1 MFKALIL
8 IYTLTLSFLT
18 VAEIPFQRE
27 IDSLKNELKKNKND
41 KTKIDLYNKQSVSFR
56 HQGKF
61 DLALDYGLKAEK
73 LALSTNNNK
82 GLIES
87 YEQISETY
95 REQQKYDLAIRYL
108 EKEQK
113 LCTQLNEGIHLGNV
127 YDHLGHIYL
136 AKGDTTQ
143 ALNNHHKSLKT
154 RIKSND
160 WYGQGNSCN
169 SLAFI
174 YSAQSDFKQAFNY
187 FKKELAV
194 FQKMETE
201 KLREAQAAGNT
212 ALMSYWLSNKKTAI
226 IYFLKSLHAYQDL
239 KHTDGVL
246 WVSNFLGSLYSD
258 AGEYDKALYYINQTL
273 NIAKQSKKPHLIA
286 DAYRHLAGVYV
297 NKQDY
302 AKAIPL
308 LLENIERYKIIN
320 PNGSGLMESY
330 NQLGVVYFNQ
340 NKYDQAI
347 TAYQNSLALA
357 KGRNNKNYFFKSLK
371 EIANIY
377 IIQKKYDLAKPF
389 LEQVITFY
397 SSIDEVEGLASCY
410 QSLSEIN
417 EANGNYKEALE
428 NTKQFIHYDSISF
441 QRKNDFNNELFRLNT
456 ENKFLKDKLEKDKKA
471 ILLKENLNTSKRQ
484 RNLAIIGLII
494 LLFFVLMI
502 YQLLRLRIKK
512 DRVNQKLIEFQQN
525 ENKLIKETEQFKSQ
539 FLINISHE
547 LRTPLTL
554 INGHLEVLKEGTEF
568 KENKHLEEIQRNG
581 IRLLK
586 LINDILDLSKAE
598 SGKYKLLY
606 KKGDVINE
614 TKAITQS
621 FHSYAEIHA
630 IAFSTT
636 CEIANKEDF
645 TPSFI
650 YSSEALNIILTNLLS
665 NAFKYT
671 PDGGEITVKLFQENN
686 QLLYVQVIDNGIG
699 IPSESI
705 QKIFNRFYQVDGI
718 HQRAYDSSGIGL
730 SLVKE
735 LTLLHGGDINVET
748 NEKGGCTFTFWLK
761 TGNENNLS
769 ESIIPVAETYGEYKV
784 EDDIFVENQD
794 TDLPLVLVVE
804 DQPDL
809 SAFIVSSLSKS
820 YRCIVAKN
828 GVEGLEL
835 AKQNVPDIIV
845 SDIMMPE
852 MDGNEL
858 CKHLK
863 DSELTSHIPIILL
876 TAKADQ
882 DDVIEGLTSGAN
894 DYLKKPFSVAELKL
908 RIHNQ
913 LESIRKIQQRFQA
926 SKEHTTAEISSI
938 LCNTKDIDFL
948 EKVNKFIEN
957 NVDNVQLGVD
967 LLADK
972 MALSSSQ
979 LTRKLKSITGMSPAL
994 LIKNQRM
1001 NKAFVLLQQGKNISE
1016 VAWSVGFD
1024 SPAYFGK
1031 VFKTHFGFTPSEAQ
1045 EQK

>member
-1 MFKALIL
+1 MFKALVLFYI
-8 IYTLTLSFLT
+8 LTLSFLT

-27 IDSLKNELKKNKND
+27 IDSLKNELNRNKSD
-41 KTKIDLYNKQSVSFR
+41 KTKVDLYNKQSVSFR

-61 DLALDYGLKAEK
+61 DLALEYGLKAEK
-73 LALSTNNNK
+73 LALRTGNNQ
-82 GLIES
+82 GLVES

-113 LCTQLNEGIHLGNV
+113 LCVQLNEGINLGNV

-174 YSAQSDFKQAFNY
+174 YSAKSDFKQAFNY

-194 FQKMETE
+194 FQKMGTE

-212 ALMSYWLSNKKTAI
+212 ALMSYWLSDKKTAI
-226 IYFLKSLHAYQDL
+226 TYFLKSLHAYQDL
-239 KHTDGVL
+239 KHTEGIL
-246 WVSNFLGSLYSD
+246 WVSNFLGTLYSS

-273 NIAKQSKKPHLIA
+273 SIAKQNKKPHLIA
-286 DAYRHLAGVYV
+286 DAYRHLAGVYI
-297 NKQDY
+297 NQKDY

-308 LLENIERYKIIN
+308 LLENIERYKIVS
-320 PNGSGLMESY
+320 PEGSGLMESY
-330 NQLGVVYFNQ
+330 NQLGLIYFNQ
-340 NKYDQAI
+340 NQYDQAI
-347 TAYQNSLALA
+347 TEYQNSLVLA
-357 KGRNNKNYFFKSLK
+357 KKINDKNYFFSSLK

-389 LEQVITFY
+389 LEQAIVFY

-410 QSLSEIN
+410 QSLSELN
-417 EANGNYKEALE
+417 EATGNYKEALE
-428 NTKQFIHYDSISF
+428 NTKQFIYYDSISF
-441 QRKNDFNNELFRLNT
+441 QRENDFNNELFRLNT

-471 ILLKENLNTSKRQ
+471 TLLKESLSTSKRQ
-484 RNLAIIGLII
+484 RNLAFVGLII
-494 LLFFVLMI
+494 LLFFALMV

-554 INGHLEVLKEGTEF
+554 INGHLEVLKEEAQF

-581 IRLLK
+581 TRLLK

-630 IAFSTT
+630 ITFSTT

-645 TPSFI
+645 THSFI

-671 PDGGEITVKLFQENN
+671 PDGGEITVKLSQESN
-686 QLLYVQVIDNGIG
+686 QLLYVQVIDNGVG

-748 NEKGGCTFTFWLK
+748 NENGGCTFTFWLK
-761 TGNENNLS
+761 TGNESDLS
-769 ESIIPVAETYGEYKV
+769 ESIMPVV
-784 EDDIFVENQD
+784 EDYEEKMTEDYFVEDQN

-809 SAFIVSSLSKS
+809 SAFIVSNLSKS
-820 YRCIVAKN
+820 YHCMVAKN

-835 AKQNVPDIIV
+835 AKQNVPDLIV

-858 CKHLK
+858 CKRLK
-863 DSELTSHIPIILL
+863 DDELTSHIPIILL

-926 SKEHTTAEISSI
+926 SKEHTTTEISSI
-938 LCNTKDIDFL
+938 LCNTKDVDFL
-948 EKVNKFIEN
+948 EKVSTFIEN
-957 NVDNVQLGVD
+957 NIDNAQLGVD

-979 LTRKLKSITGMSPAL
+979 LARKLKSITGMSPAF

-1001 NKAFVLLQQGKNISE
+1001 NKALELLKQGENISE